1 MIIYL
6 TASLL
11 LCGLIFFNRKSG
23 TNNVLLV
30 IFALLQ
36 AGFTVYSHYDPAG
49 VSGRIFFRID
59 SLGLLMLTVS
69 VIISLFAL
77 LHSYWY
83 IKSRE
88 QETPRSQ
95 AIYFTAFCMLITSV
109 NAAYLSSHIAVT
121 WIFVEITTLSAS
133 ALIYHHRTNR
143 SLEGTWKYVFI
154 CALSVAFMFIG
165 ILFLNMALR
174 KTGSGYLS
182 YDNLMLHAHALDQ
195 LWLKLAFL
203 FIFTGFTVKLGL
215 VPMYTAGIDAKDTAP
230 APAGA
235 LFSSILMNM
244 GFVGVFR
251 LYAVIMRTPLHSWS
265 DNIIIVAAVL
275 SIFVAAVYMIKV
287 KNIKRMMSYSC
298 IEHMGIAMLA
308 LTAGG
313 IGYYAAVLHV
323 LLHALVKSSLFFQYT
338 QIYMVYRTKHI
349 PDIGNYINYNFTG
362 AMVLLLG
369 FICAVAIPP
378 SGLFVTEFMMFQAL
392 FQTNRIVLL
401 VSVIILLTII
411 MWAFGKSI
419 FSILFLPVSDNMSDK
434 QISDN
439 LLPGNTNISPWYSVS
454 QFFLLTFSVYL
465 ALFPPDSFTA
475 MINDAI
481 KILSV

>member
-11 LCGLIFFNRKSG
+11 LCGIMFFNRKTG
-23 TNNVLLV
+23 VNNVLLV

-36 AGFTVYSHYDPAG
+36 VGFTIYSFCNPDCT
-49 VSGRIFFRID
+49 SGAMFFKTD

-83 IKSRE
+83 IKFRK
-88 QETPRSQ
+88 QETSRSR
-95 AIYFTAFCMLITSV
+95 AIYFTAICILITSV

-133 ALIYHHRTNR
+133 ALIYHNRTNR

-165 ILFLNMALR
+165 ILFLSMALE
-174 KTGSGYLS
+174 KTGSDDLS
-182 YDNLMLHAHALDQ
+182 YDNLMLRAHALDQ
-195 LWLKLAFL
+195 FWLKLAFL

-244 GFVGVFR
+244 GFTGVFR

-265 DNIIIVAAVL
+265 DNIIIIAAVL

-313 IGYYAAVLHV
+313 IGYYAAILHV
-323 LLHALVKSSLFFQYT
+323 LLHAMVKSSLFFQYI
-338 QIYMVYRTKHI
+338 QIHIVYRTKHI
-349 PDIGNYINYNFTG
+349 PDIGNYFSYNFTG
-362 AMVLLLG
+362 AIVLLMG
-369 FICAVAIPP
+369 FICVVAIPP
-378 SGLFVTEFMMFQAL
+378 SGLFITEFITFQAL
-392 FQTNRIVLL
+392 FQANRIWLL
-401 VSVIILLTII
+401 VFVITLLTII
-411 MWAFGKSI
+411 IWAFGKSI
-419 FSILFLPVSDNMSDK
+419 FSILFLPVSDK
-434 QISDN
+434 
-439 LLPGNTNISPWYSVS
+439 PEPVKTAISPWYSFS
-454 QFFLLTFSVYL
+454 QFFLLTLSVYL

-481 KILSV
+481 KMLSV